1 MESHETCL
9 TCSGHATIIFVATFC
24 LIISSNTRHIVSSTK
39 GSRALTDRQ
48 LIEAYA
54 GKRDSLAFG
63 EFVGRHERA
72 LLSFASAYLRDET
85 LAQDV
90 VQEAFLRAARD
101 PHRLLKSQDNQSSG
115 RNWLLKVVRD
125 LSVDSLRKK
134 ATERRAMSGKAEIAE
149 TTSPAPD
156 AMLEAQEQAKV
167 ARDAIDRLRPRLR
180 ELLILKVRE
189 GKSYKEI
196 AGITGLTVTNVGFL
210 LHQAMQEL
218 QKEVRGTR
226 TEPRTS
232 VSGHE
237 GEEPGG

>member
-1 MESHETCL
+1 M
-9 TCSGHATIIFVATFC
+9 
-24 LIISSNTRHIVSSTK
+24 
-39 GSRALTDRQ
+39 TDRQ

-54 GKRDSLAFG
+54 GRRDSLAFG
-63 EFVGRHERA
+63 EFVGRHESA

-101 PHRLLKSQDNQSSG
+101 PHRLLKHQDNQTSG

-125 LSVDSLRKK
+125 LSIDSLRKK
-134 ATERRAMSGKAEIAE
+134 ATERRAMSGKAEVTE
-149 TTSPAPD
+149 TSAPGPD
-156 AMLEAQEQAKV
+156 VMMEAQEQAQ
-167 ARDAIDRLRPRLR
+167 ATRDAIDRLRPRLR

-189 GKSYKEI
+189 NKSYKEI
-196 AGITGLTVTNVGFL
+196 AEITGLTVTNVGFL

-218 QKEVRGTR
+218 QKEVRGPR

-232 VSGHE
+232 VSGPE
-237 GEEPGG
+237 GKRGDAGGQLSQAFAL